1 MYGYNSFLLK
11 PFTPLLMIKVKSISK
26 KYGDTV
32 ALDNVSFTLQPG
44 VIYGFLGPNGA
55 GKTTAM
61 RIMTGYLFADSGSI
75 SYEGKNVLENKKAI
89 SSKIGYLPENNPL
102 YDNMRVDEFLLMIN
116 NVKKSDKADLKK
128 LAVECGLTS
137 VLKKEINE
145 LSKGYK
151 QRVGLAKSLIGSP
164 DYLILDEPSTGLD
177 PNQKS
182 EILELIKNVGKEKTV
197 LFSSHVLSEVE
208 SIADELIIINKGEI
222 VASGKASEISKKH
235 IKGTRI
241 IVESDAKLN
250 SFREK
255 LVGNKSIMS
264 IELSSNSKTFNT
276 YEVIST
282 DPETASID
290 IYKTA
295 VKSKWILRRLNTE
308 SNNLENLFKQLT
320 K

>member
-1 MYGYNSFLLK
+1 
-11 PFTPLLMIKVKSISK
+11 MIKVKSISK
-26 KYGDTV
+26 KYGDTI
-32 ALDNVSFTLQPG
+32 ALDDVSFSLKPG

-61 RIMTGYLFADSGSI
+61 RIMTGYLFSDSGSI
-75 SYEGKNVLENKKAI
+75 SYENKDLLENKLDI

-116 NVKKSDKADLKK
+116 NVKNSDKDDLKK

-151 QRVGLAKSLIGSP
+151 QRVGLAKALIGSP
-164 DYLILDEPSTGLD
+164 EYLILDEPSTGLD

-241 IVESDAKLN
+241 IVESDANLI

-264 IELSSNSKTFNT
+264 IELSSKSKIFNT

-282 DPETASID
+282 DPETASIE
-290 IYKTA
+290 IYKSA

>member
-1 MYGYNSFLLK
+1 
-11 PFTPLLMIKVKSISK
+11 MIKVESVSK
-26 KYGDTV
+26 KYGDTI
-32 ALDNVSFTLQPG
+32 ALQDVSFSLKPG
-44 VIYGFLGPNGA
+44 IIYGFLGPNGA

-61 RIMTGYLFADSGSI
+61 RIMTGYLYADSGTV
-75 SYEGKNVLENKKAI
+75 SYEGKDLLEKKIDI

-116 NVKKSDKADLKK
+116 SVKNSNKEDLKK

-151 QRVGLAKSLIGSP
+151 QRVGLAKALIGSP
-164 DYLILDEPSTGLD
+164 EYLILDEPSTGLD

-241 IVESDAKLN
+241 IVESDASLN
-250 SFREK
+250 NFREK
-255 LVGNKSIMS
+255 LVGNKLIMS
-264 IELSSNSKTFNT
+264 IEQISKSKNFNA
-276 YEVIST
+276 YEVITT
-282 DPETASID
+282 DPESVSLE

-295 VKSKWILRRLNTE
+295 VKSKWLLRRLNTE

>member
-1 MYGYNSFLLK
+1 
-11 PFTPLLMIKVKSISK
+11 MIKVKSISK

-32 ALDNVSFTLQPG
+32 ALDSVSFTLKPG

-61 RIMTGYLFADSGSI
+61 RIMTGYLLADSGNVT
-75 SYEGKNVLENKKAI
+75 YEGKDLLDNKTDI

-116 NVKKSDKADLKK
+116 NIKNSDRNDLKK

-151 QRVGLAKSLIGSP
+151 QRVGLAKALIGGP
-164 DYLILDEPSTGLD
+164 EYLILDEPSTGLD

-182 EILELIKNVGKEKTV
+182 EILELIKNVGREKTI

-241 IVESDAKLN
+241 IVESDSTLK

-255 LVGNKSIMS
+255 LVGNKLIMS
-264 IELSSNSKTFNT
+264 IELTSTSKTFNT
-276 YEVIST
+276 FEVITT
-282 DPETASID
+282 DPESVSLD
-290 IYKTA
+290 IYRTA
-295 VKSKWILRRLNTE
+295 VRSKWLLRRLNTE

>member
-1 MYGYNSFLLK
+1 
-11 PFTPLLMIKVKSISK
+11 MIKVKSVSK
-26 KYGDTV
+26 KYGDTI
-32 ALDNVSFTLQPG
+32 ALDNVSFTLEPG

-61 RIMTGYLFADSGSI
+61 RIMTGFLLADSGKVT
-75 SYEGKNVLENKKAI
+75 YEGKDLLDNKTDI

-116 NVKKSDKADLKK
+116 NVKNSNKNDLKK

-151 QRVGLAKSLIGSP
+151 QRVGLAKALIGSP
-164 DYLILDEPSTGLD
+164 EYLILDEPSTGLD

-182 EILELIKNVGKEKTV
+182 EILELIKNVGREKTI

-208 SIADELIIINKGEI
+208 SIADELIIINKGRI

-241 IVESDAKLN
+241 IVESDSTLKT
-250 SFREK
+250 FREK
-255 LVGNKSIMS
+255 LVGNKLIMS
-264 IELSSNSKTFNT
+264 IELTSTSKTFNT
-276 YEVIST
+276 FEVITT
-282 DPETASID
+282 DPESVSLD

-295 VKSKWILRRLNTE
+295 VRSKWLLRRLNTE

-320 K
+320 N

>member
-1 MYGYNSFLLK
+1 
-11 PFTPLLMIKVKSISK
+11 MIKVKSVSK
-26 KYGDTV
+26 KYGDTI
-32 ALDNVSFTLQPG
+32 ALDNVSFSLQPG

-75 SYEGKNVLENKKAI
+75 SYESKDLLENKLDI

-116 NVKKSDKADLKK
+116 NVKNSDKDDLKK

-151 QRVGLAKSLIGSP
+151 QRVGLAKALIGSP
-164 DYLILDEPSTGLD
+164 EYLILDEPSTGLD

-241 IVESDAKLN
+241 IVESDANLN

-264 IELSSNSKTFNT
+264 IELSSKSKTFNT

>member
-1 MYGYNSFLLK
+1 
-11 PFTPLLMIKVKSISK
+11 MIKVKSVSK
-26 KYGDTV
+26 KYGDTI
-32 ALDNVSFTLQPG
+32 ALDNVSFTLKPG

-75 SYEGKNVLENKKAI
+75 SYENKDLLENKLDI

-116 NVKKSDKADLKK
+116 NVKNSDKDDLKK

-151 QRVGLAKSLIGSP
+151 QRVGLAKALIGSP
-164 DYLILDEPSTGLD
+164 EYLILDEPSTGLD

-241 IVESDAKLN
+241 IVESDANLN

-264 IELSSNSKTFNT
+264 IELSSKSKTFNT

>member
-1 MYGYNSFLLK
+1 
-11 PFTPLLMIKVKSISK
+11 MIKVKSVSK
-26 KYGDTV
+26 KYGDTI
-32 ALDNVSFTLQPG
+32 ALDNVSFTLEPG

-61 RIMTGYLFADSGSI
+61 RIMTGFLLADSGKVT
-75 SYEGKNVLENKKAI
+75 YEGKDLLDNKTDI

-116 NVKKSDKADLKK
+116 NVKNSNKNDLKK

-151 QRVGLAKSLIGSP
+151 QRVGLAKALIGSP
-164 DYLILDEPSTGLD
+164 EYLILDEPSTGLD

-182 EILELIKNVGKEKTV
+182 EILELIKNVGREKTI

-208 SIADELIIINKGEI
+208 SIADELIIINKGQI

-241 IVESDAKLN
+241 IIESDCTLKT
-250 SFREK
+250 FREK
-255 LVGNKSIMS
+255 LVGNKLIMS
-264 IELSSNSKTFNT
+264 IELTSTSKTFNT
-276 YEVIST
+276 FEVITT
-282 DPETASID
+282 DPESVSLD

-295 VKSKWILRRLNTE
+295 VRSKWLLRRLNTE

-320 K
+320 N

>member
-1 MYGYNSFLLK
+1 
-11 PFTPLLMIKVKSISK
+11 MIKVESVSK
-26 KYGDTV
+26 KYGDTI
-32 ALDNVSFTLQPG
+32 ALQDVSFSLKPG
-44 VIYGFLGPNGA
+44 IIYGFLGPNGA

-61 RIMTGYLFADSGSI
+61 RIMTGYLYTDSGTV
-75 SYEGKNVLENKKAI
+75 SYEGKDLLENKIDI

-116 NVKKSDKADLKK
+116 NVKNSDKDDLKK

-151 QRVGLAKSLIGSP
+151 QRVGLAKALIGSP
-164 DYLILDEPSTGLD
+164 EYLILDEPSTGLD

-241 IVESDAKLN
+241 IVESDANLN

-264 IELSSNSKTFNT
+264 IELSSKSKTFNT

>member
-1 MYGYNSFLLK
+1 
-11 PFTPLLMIKVKSISK
+11 MIKVESVSK
-26 KYGDTV
+26 KYGDTI
-32 ALDNVSFTLQPG
+32 ALQDVSFSLKPG
-44 VIYGFLGPNGA
+44 IIYGFLGPNGA

-61 RIMTGYLFADSGSI
+61 RIMTGYLYADSGTV
-75 SYEGKNVLENKKAI
+75 SYEGKDLLENKIDI

-116 NVKKSDKADLKK
+116 NVKNSDKDDLKK
-128 LAVECGLTS
+128 LTVECGLTS

-151 QRVGLAKSLIGSP
+151 QRVGLAKALIGSP
-164 DYLILDEPSTGLD
+164 EYLILDEPSTGLD

-241 IVESDAKLN
+241 IVESDANLN

-264 IELSSNSKTFNT
+264 IELSSKSKTFNT

>member
-1 MYGYNSFLLK
+1 
-11 PFTPLLMIKVKSISK
+11 MIKVESVSK
-26 KYGDTV
+26 KYGDTI
-32 ALDNVSFTLQPG
+32 ALQDVSFSLKPG
-44 VIYGFLGPNGA
+44 IIYGFLGPNGA

-61 RIMTGYLFADSGSI
+61 RIMTGYLYADSGTV
-75 SYEGKNVLENKKAI
+75 SYEGKDLLENKIDI

-116 NVKKSDKADLKK
+116 NVKNSDKDDLKK

-151 QRVGLAKSLIGSP
+151 QRVGLAKALIGSP
-164 DYLILDEPSTGLD
+164 EYLILDEPSTGLD

-241 IVESDAKLN
+241 IVESDANLN

-264 IELSSNSKTFNT
+264 IELSSKSKTFNT

>member
-1 MYGYNSFLLK
+1 
-11 PFTPLLMIKVKSISK
+11 MIKVKNVSK
-26 KYGDTV
+26 KYGDTI
-32 ALDNVSFTLQPG
+32 ALDDVSFSLKPG

-75 SYEGKNVLENKKAI
+75 SYEDRDLIENKLDI

-116 NVKKSDKADLKK
+116 NVKNSDKDNLKK

-151 QRVGLAKSLIGSP
+151 QRVGLAKALIGSP
-164 DYLILDEPSTGLD
+164 EYLILDEPSTGLD

-241 IVESDAKLN
+241 TVESDANLN
-250 SFREK
+250 NFREK
-255 LVGNKSIMS
+255 LVANKLIMS
-264 IELSSNSKTFNT
+264 IELSSKSKIFNT
-276 YEVIST
+276 YEVITT
-282 DPETASID
+282 DPELVSLD

-295 VKSKWILRRLNTE
+295 VKSKWLLRRLNTE

>member
-1 MYGYNSFLLK
+1 
-11 PFTPLLMIKVKSISK
+11 MIKVKSVSK
-26 KYGDTV
+26 KYGDTI
-32 ALDNVSFTLQPG
+32 ALDNVSFTLEPG

-61 RIMTGYLFADSGSI
+61 RIMTGYLLADSGRVT
-75 SYEGKNVLENKKAI
+75 YEGKDLLDNKTDI

-116 NVKKSDKADLKK
+116 NVKNSNKNDLKK

-151 QRVGLAKSLIGSP
+151 QRVGLAKALIGSP
-164 DYLILDEPSTGLD
+164 EYLILDEPSTGLD

-182 EILELIKNVGKEKTV
+182 EILELIKNVGREKTI

-208 SIADELIIINKGEI
+208 SIADELIIINKGRI

-241 IVESDAKLN
+241 IVESDSTLKT
-250 SFREK
+250 FREK
-255 LVGNKSIMS
+255 LVGNKLIMS
-264 IELSSNSKTFNT
+264 IELTSTSKTFNT
-276 YEVIST
+276 FEVITT
-282 DPETASID
+282 DPESVSLD

-295 VKSKWILRRLNTE
+295 VRSKWLLRRLNTE

-320 K
+320 N

>member
-1 MYGYNSFLLK
+1 
-11 PFTPLLMIKVKSISK
+11 MIKVKSVSK
-26 KYGDTV
+26 KYGDTI
-32 ALDNVSFTLQPG
+32 ALDNVSFSLKPG

-75 SYEGKNVLENKKAI
+75 SYESKDLLENKLDI

-116 NVKKSDKADLKK
+116 NVKNSDKDDLKK

-151 QRVGLAKSLIGSP
+151 QRVGLAKALIGSP
-164 DYLILDEPSTGLD
+164 EYLILDEPSTGLD

-241 IVESDAKLN
+241 IVESDANLN

-264 IELSSNSKTFNT
+264 IELSSKSKIFNI

>member
-1 MYGYNSFLLK
+1 
-11 PFTPLLMIKVKSISK
+11 
-26 KYGDTV
+26 
-32 ALDNVSFTLQPG
+32 
-44 VIYGFLGPNGA
+44 
-55 GKTTAM
+55 
-61 RIMTGYLFADSGSI
+61 MTGYLLADSGNVT
-75 SYEGKNVLENKKAI
+75 YEGKDLLDNKTDI

-116 NVKKSDKADLKK
+116 NIKNSDRNDLKK

-151 QRVGLAKSLIGSP
+151 QRVGLAKALIGGP
-164 DYLILDEPSTGLD
+164 EYLILDEPSTGLD

-182 EILELIKNVGKEKTV
+182 EILELIKNVGREKTI

-241 IVESDAKLN
+241 IVESDSTLK

-255 LVGNKSIMS
+255 LVGNKLIMS
-264 IELSSNSKTFNT
+264 IELTSTSKTFNT
-276 YEVIST
+276 FEVITT
-282 DPETASID
+282 DPESVSLD
-290 IYKTA
+290 IYRTA
-295 VKSKWILRRLNTE
+295 VRSKWLLRRLNTE

>member
-1 MYGYNSFLLK
+1 
-11 PFTPLLMIKVKSISK
+11 MIKVKSITK
-26 KYGDTV
+26 KYGDTI
-32 ALDNVSFTLQPG
+32 ALDSVTFTLKPG

-61 RIMTGYLFADSGSI
+61 RIMTGYLFADSGTV
-75 SYEGKNVLENKKAI
+75 SYEEKNLIENKFEI

-102 YDNMRVDEFLLMIN
+102 YENMRVDEFLLMIN
-116 NVKKSDKADLKK
+116 DVKKSDKEELKK

-151 QRVGLAKSLIGSP
+151 QRVGLAKALIGSP
-164 DYLILDEPSTGLD
+164 EYLILDEPSTGLD

-182 EILELIKNVGKEKTV
+182 EILDLIKNVGKEKTV

-235 IKGTRI
+235 IKGSRI
-241 IVESDAKLN
+241 LVESDASLN
-250 SFREK
+250 TFREK
-255 LVGNKSIMS
+255 LVENKLIMS
-264 IELSSNSKTFNT
+264 IEVLSKSKSFNT
-276 YEVIST
+276 YEVITT
-282 DPETASID
+282 DPETVSLEIF
-290 IYKTA
+290 KTA
-295 VKSKWILRRLNTE
+295 VKSKWLLRRLNTE
-308 SNNLENLFKQLT
+308 SSNLENLFKQLT